1 VLRTAVVL
9 DRRSAPLKQ
18 QLVQFRAG
26 AGGRL
31 GSGQQYYP
39 VITTRDWVHAAAF
52 LATHEEV
59 SGPVN
64 LSAPQPPTNAEF
76 TEALAQRV
84 RRPAVLPV
92 PAAVLR
98 LTAGPMAPELLN
110 SVRVVPQV
118 LLDAGFTFA
127 DPDVGAILD
136 TALSA
141 GS

>member
-1 VLRTAVVL
+1 
-9 DRRSAPLKQ
+9 
-18 QLVQFRAG
+18 
-26 AGGRL
+26 
-31 GSGQQYYP
+31 
-39 VITTRDWVHAAAF
+39 VH
-52 LATHEEV
+52 
-59 SGPVN
+59 
-64 LSAPQPPTNAEF
+64 
-76 TEALAQRV
+76 
-84 RRPAVLPV
+84 RPAVLPV

-141 GS
+141 QR